1 MNMKGTNHGPMKRLF
16 KPLRPARPGFTLIE
30 LLVVISIIA
39 ILASLML
46 PAIGKAKISAQIAKA
61 KQEISSLA
69 AAITQYQADYGR
81 FPSSKDVRQRG
92 ISDES
97 PDFTYGTYNPT
108 TPFRNKKG
116 QNLPVIETYG
126 VSYKANNSELMA
138 ILYGFQDIRNQDKLN
153 VENPKKTPYIHAK
166 LENDMTS
173 AGVGADGV
181 YRDPWGNP
189 YVITLDLDYNN
200 QCRDAFYR
208 NDTVSSIPGQPTK
221 GYNGL
226 FKAKD
231 ASAVFEARVPVM
243 VWSLGPDGFA
253 DDKNTTAIDG
263 VNKDNIL
270 SWK

>member
-1 MNMKGTNHGPMKRLF
+1 MKKLS
-16 KPLRPARPGFTLIE
+16 KPLRSARPGFTLIE

-39 ILASLML
+39 ILAGML
-46 PAIGKAKISAQIAKA
+46 LPVIAKAKEKAQIAKT

-97 PDFTYGTYNPT
+97 PDFTYGTYNPNPT
-108 TPFRNKKG
+108 TPYRNRKG
-116 QNLPVIETYG
+116 QNLPTIETAG

-138 ILYGFQDIRNQDKLN
+138 ILYGFQNIQNQDKPN
-153 VENPKKTPYIHAK
+153 VENPKKNPYLHAK
-166 LENDMTS
+166 LGNDMTS

-189 YVITLDLDYNN
+189 YIITLDLDYNN

-231 ASAVFEARVPVM
+231 IAAVFEARVPVM
-243 VWSLGPDGFA
+243 VWSMGPDGYA
-253 DDKNTTAIDG
+253 NANDSAIAG
-263 VNKDNIL
+263 ANKDNIL